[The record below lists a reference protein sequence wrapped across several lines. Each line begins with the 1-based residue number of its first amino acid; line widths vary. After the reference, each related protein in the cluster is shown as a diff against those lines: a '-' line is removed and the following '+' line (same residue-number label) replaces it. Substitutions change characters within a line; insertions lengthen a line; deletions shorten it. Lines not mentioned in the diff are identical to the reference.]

1 MEKQKSRKE
10 ICMWPYGNA
19 LNECILLTS
28 LLQIAILLKEVILK
42 TTHLEGTNAS
52 N

>member
-1 MEKQKSRKE
+1 
-10 ICMWPYGNA
+10 MWPYGNA

-28 LLQIAILLKEVILK
+28 LLQIAILLKEKEVILK